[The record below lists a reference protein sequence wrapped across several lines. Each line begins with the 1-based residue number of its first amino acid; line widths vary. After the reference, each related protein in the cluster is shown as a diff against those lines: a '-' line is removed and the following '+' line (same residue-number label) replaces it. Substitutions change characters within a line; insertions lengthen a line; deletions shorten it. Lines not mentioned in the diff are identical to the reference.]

1 MDMLKSLIVQM
12 VLFMP
17 EIVDTLF
24 DLSPARF
31 KTLELEAFSVDE
43 TLQLLSDLR
52 SVGPP
57 YLYCVISGI
66 EVLED
71 RDDMQH
77 THDLFRVLD
86 TLTSIHERET
96 AIAPG
101 EASEMGADENLS
113 PITKLCFTTD
123 GYMDALARL
132 AGDDRVDK
140 VEYSSEAGESF
151 DEETRVMPHWI
162 D

>member
-1 MDMLKSLIVQM
+1 MTPYV
-12 VLFMP
+12 
-17 EIVDTLF
+17 
-24 DLSPARF
+24 
-31 KTLELEAFSVDE
+31 
-43 TLQLLSDLR
+43 QLLSDLR

-57 YLYCVISGI
+57 YLHCVISGI

-86 TLTSIHERET
+86 ALTNIHERET
-96 AIAPG
+96 AIAAG
-101 EASEMGADENLS
+101 EDENLS

-132 AGDDRVDK
+132 AEDDRVDIFRR
-140 VEYSSEAGESF
+140 SG
-151 DEETRVMPHWI
+151 RVL
-162 D
+162 